1 MEMVRGKGKRE
12 KLCVSVY
19 DISLK
24 GYVSLSL
31 KRVIWI
37 FLSVSLRFLCIETNR
52 IKRVE
57 LAKRIR
63 MHSCFCPR
71 QTCKNLTSCYVKSV
85 LLYHPIVSHESKML
99 FTTTMTK
106 AQVLPLN
113 YIAILKIQWNERIT
127 KKFCMELSQQKHK
140 LKNIGVSEIWT
151 KRDRLKSQTKLI
163 I

>member
-1 MEMVRGKGKRE
+1 M
-12 KLCVSVY
+12 CISVWRLSQRICFSLTQKSNMN
-19 DISLK
+19 ISLCFLKVFMYRNKSKSK
-24 GYVSLSL
+24 G
-31 KRVIWI
+31 I
-37 FLSVSLRFLCIETNR
+37 
-52 IKRVE
+52 E

-151 KRDRLKSQTKLI
+151 KHDLLKSQTKLI

>member
-1 MEMVRGKGKRE
+1 M
-12 KLCVSVY
+12 CISVWRLSQRICFSLTQKSNMN
-19 DISLK
+19 IS
-24 GYVSLSL
+24 
-31 KRVIWI
+31 
-37 FLSVSLRFLCIETNR
+37 LSVSLRFLCIETNR

-85 LLYHPIVSHESKML
+85 LLFHPIVSHESKML

-151 KRDRLKSQTKLI
+151 KCDLLKSQTKLI

>member
-1 MEMVRGKGKRE
+1 M
-12 KLCVSVY
+12 CISVWRLSQRICFSLTQKSNMN
-19 DISLK
+19 IS
-24 GYVSLSL
+24 
-31 KRVIWI
+31 
-37 FLSVSLRFLCIETNR
+37 LSVSLRFLCIETNR

-85 LLYHPIVSHESKML
+85 LYHPIVSHESKML

-151 KRDRLKSQTKLI
+151 KCDLLKSQTKLI